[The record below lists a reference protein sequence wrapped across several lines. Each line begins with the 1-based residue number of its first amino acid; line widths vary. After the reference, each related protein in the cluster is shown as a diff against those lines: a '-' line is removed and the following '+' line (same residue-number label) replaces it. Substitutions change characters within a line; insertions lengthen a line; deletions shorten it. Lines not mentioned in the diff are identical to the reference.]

1 MLIVEPCEGDPK
13 LAALVCEADDSEV
26 KRGMAV
32 AGGGRKGKRAE
43 YRCAACGCGIVVY
56 EQPPSCLMCSEARW
70 EHVEWR
76 PFSLLVDL
84 ALPVGT
90 RSPAKSPPRAFLCNS
105 RVSRSA
111 TFAQFKPEHSP
122 GKMTLEELA
131 QLAFALKK
139 SGLELFLAWI
149 GRHRLLSAAE
159 EVALA
164 KRVER
169 GDLNAKNQMIE
180 ANLRLVVSIAKR
192 YRGLGVPFLDLIQE
206 GTLGLNRAVEKFDW
220 RRGYKFST
228 YSHWWI
234 RQAVERTI
242 ANQAK
247 TIRLPTQVIER
258 RQKLARTART
268 LAPTLGREPSLE
280 ELAEATG
287 LPLGDV
293 RQALGCAEASVS
305 LNQAVGPDG
314 DSELADLLADPAAA
328 DPAEEAERSLLRQ
341 TVQRRL
347 ERLPER
353 ERLIVER
360 RFGLQGEPQSLE
372 TVGREL
378 GLTRERVRQLQV
390 QALKQLETELA
401 DLAPMQTAAARAA
414 HAREAER
421 VPA

>member
-1 MLIVEPCEGDPK
+1 MTPK
-13 LAALVCEADDSEV
+13 
-26 KRGMAV
+26 
-32 AGGGRKGKRAE
+32 
-43 YRCAACGCGIVVY
+43 
-56 EQPPSCLMCSEARW
+56 
-70 EHVEWR
+70 
-76 PFSLLVDL
+76 
-84 ALPVGT
+84 
-90 RSPAKSPPRAFLCNS
+90 
-105 RVSRSA
+105 
-111 TFAQFKPEHSP
+111 
-122 GKMTLEELA
+122 EELT
-131 QLAFALKK
+131 QLASALKE
-139 SGLELFLAWI
+139 SGLGFFLAEI
-149 GRHRLLSAAE
+149 GRRRLLSAAE

-169 GDLNAKNQMIE
+169 GDLAAKEEMIN

-228 YSHWWI
+228 YAHWWI
-234 RQAVERTI
+234 RQAVSRSI

-247 TIRLPTQVIER
+247 TIRIPTHVGER
-258 RQKLARTART
+258 QHKLARAARA
-268 LAPTLGREPSLE
+268 LVSALGREPSLE

-287 LPLGDV
+287 LPFGDV
-293 RQALGCAEASVS
+293 RQALDCAEVSAS
-305 LNQAVGPDG
+305 LNQAVSPDG
-314 DSELADLLADPAAA
+314 GSELADSLADPAAA
-328 DPAEEAERSLLRQ
+328 DPVEEAERSLLRQ
-341 TVQRRL
+341 TVRCRL

-390 QALKQLETELA
+390 QALKRLETELA
-401 DLAPMQTAAARAA
+401 DLAPVQTAP
-414 HAREAER
+414 R

>member
-1 MLIVEPCEGDPK
+1 M
-13 LAALVCEADDSEV
+13 
-26 KRGMAV
+26 
-32 AGGGRKGKRAE
+32 
-43 YRCAACGCGIVVY
+43 
-56 EQPPSCLMCSEARW
+56 
-70 EHVEWR
+70 
-76 PFSLLVDL
+76 
-84 ALPVGT
+84 T
-90 RSPAKSPPRAFLCNS
+90 PA
-105 RVSRSA
+105 
-111 TFAQFKPEHSP
+111 
-122 GKMTLEELA
+122 EELA
-131 QLAFALKK
+131 QLASALKE
-139 SGLELFLAWI
+139 SGLELFLAEI

-164 KRVER
+164 RRVER
-169 GDLNAKNQMIE
+169 GDLAAKEEMIN

-228 YSHWWI
+228 YAHWWI
-234 RQAVERTI
+234 RQAVARTI
-242 ANQAK
+242 ATQAQ
-247 TIRLPTQVIER
+247 TIRLPIHVIER

-268 LAPTLGREPSLE
+268 LAPALGREPSLE

-287 LPLGDV
+287 LPLGHV

-314 DSELADLLADPAAA
+314 ERADFLADPAAG
-328 DPAEEAERSLLRQ
+328 DPVEEAERSLLRQ

-353 ERLIVER
+353 ERLTVER

-414 HAREAER
+414 QAREAER
-421 VPA
+421 VSA